1 MRLLII
7 LIQLLAILI
16 QANYIKEMRK
26 HMKDCEKTIIRLNNE
41 NDDLIKRIKKAWIT
55 LNKILVNEE
64 KQ

>member
-26 HMKDCEKTIIRLNNE
+26 HMKECEKTIIRLNNE
-41 NDDLIKRIKKAWIT
+41 NSDLVKELKKR
-55 LNKILVNEE
+55 E
-64 KQ
+64 

>member
-26 HMKDCEKTIIRLNNE
+26 HMKDCEKTIIRLNDE
-41 NDDLIKRIKKAWIT
+41 NSSLVKELKKR
-55 LNKILVNEE
+55 E
-64 KQ
+64 